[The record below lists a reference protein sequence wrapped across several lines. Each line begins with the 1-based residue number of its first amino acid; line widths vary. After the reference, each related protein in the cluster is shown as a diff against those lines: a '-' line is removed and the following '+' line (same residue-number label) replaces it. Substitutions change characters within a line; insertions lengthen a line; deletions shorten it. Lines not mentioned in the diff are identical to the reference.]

1 MNRSFFAVTALAVT
15 GAAASSA
22 SAVVTFFDGVFNN
35 ADWTLTQRV
44 NTNGAGSAS
53 QGLQFLT
60 GGNPNEYRRIRHQ
73 LVVSSPTGILH
84 SLHINVTASYTPSSQ
99 GAITSIDYS
108 EDSINFLNAPGN
120 GQGTGLAILQNGR
133 FYRQSTPSLV
143 MPFST
148 YANWNSNTA
157 LGLTA
162 ASFWEVDINGNVLAN
177 VPDFTA
183 TGSIMQLGF
192 YRGNS
197 NNGSIN
203 TDCGIDNWNV
213 HINNVPTPGAAAVLG
228 LGGLSVLRRR
238 RR

>member
-1 MNRSFFAVTALAVT
+1 MHRPLAIAALAIT
-15 GAAASSA
+15 SIAGSA
-22 SAVVTFFDGVFNN
+22 SAAIVSFFDGIFNN

-44 NTNGAGSAS
+44 NTNGAGSTS
-53 QGLQFLT
+53 QGFQVLT

-73 LVVSSPTGILH
+73 LIVSTPTGILH
-84 SLHINVTASYTPSSQ
+84 SFHIKPTATYTPSSQ
-99 GAITSIDYS
+99 GAITTIDYS

-133 FYRQSTPSLV
+133 YYRQNAPALS

-148 YANWNSNTA
+148 YSNWNNNIA

-162 ASFWEVDINGNVLAN
+162 ASFWEVDINGNILGN
-177 VPDFTA
+177 MPDFSA
-183 TGSIMQLGF
+183 SGSTMQLGF

-228 LGGLSVLRRR
+228 LGAIPLLRRR
-238 RR
+238 RH